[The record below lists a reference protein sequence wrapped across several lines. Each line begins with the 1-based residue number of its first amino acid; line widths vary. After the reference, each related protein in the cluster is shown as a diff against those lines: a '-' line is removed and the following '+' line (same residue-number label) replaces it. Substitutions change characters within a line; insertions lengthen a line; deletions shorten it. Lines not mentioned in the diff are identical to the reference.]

1 MGGVGQDQG
10 GSRVHCD
17 SLDEGGAQL
26 CPCGIATL
34 TPQHFTVA
42 SQDDT
47 LMSAWE
53 FPIPPRR
60 NRCAPR
66 PAHIRQI

>member
-1 MGGVGQDQG
+1 MFTYN
-10 GSRVHCD
+10 

-26 CPCGIATL
+26 CPCGIATV

-47 LMSAWE
+47 HMSAWE
-53 FPIPPRR
+53 FPIPPKR

-66 PAHIRQI
+66 PAHIRQV